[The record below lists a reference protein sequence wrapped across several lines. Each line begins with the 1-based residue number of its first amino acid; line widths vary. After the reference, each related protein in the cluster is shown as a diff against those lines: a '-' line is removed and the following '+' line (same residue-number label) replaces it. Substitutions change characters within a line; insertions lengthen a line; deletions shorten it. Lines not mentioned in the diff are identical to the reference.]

1 MIVYVL
7 LQKRDEW
14 VNITGVY
21 YDREFAEAKKQERE
35 EAELEWTMYDRFE
48 YSIVERD
55 VFKLIQESL

>member
-21 YDREFAEAKKQERE
+21 YTKELAEQKKQERE
-35 EAELEWTMYDRFE
+35 ELERGWTMYDRFE
-48 YSIVERD
+48 YEIVEKD
-55 VFKLIQESL
+55 VLQLIKDSL